1 MGLFRHEFL
10 FVGDNLQDPW
20 RQFDT
25 FSTFGQLNEWTVN
38 NYKSTRTVLVFMGQS
53 LVGLFGPYFGPA
65 ALAFTN
71 LILLYAASRY
81 LLRSFG
87 PTVDPISLITIVYF
101 TGFHGPGGWSHG
113 LSLTLPIAI
122 VVAGILVR
130 YVSILPN
137 KTYQGVCRAP
147 LFVAGLLI
155 SMSIYVHPMS
165 TPPML
170 FGTLFVMTLTRPKA
184 ILIGR
189 MFHETQSLALGAIGG
204 IGIGEILGVI
214 VGRSGLVIRAVWED
228 AIALSSPEQVSK
240 FQVNFADWF
249 PGSFTIATAGLLASV
264 LIHVFLSANF
274 RQRSYQTRLKT
285 TVQLRAIAIYCLG
298 AISVIV
304 LWEWKQR
311 ALLAYDFY
319 AQVLLVYVFCL
330 FSAYRQSQVT
340 ERNERVD
347 HGLSIIERPL
357 IAGCLIIMGWQASS
371 ALNTFKLAGIF
382 GIVSVALVGYGL
394 VQARLENS
402 LSSTVLALCL
412 VLFGVV
418 GGSDVYAL
426 TACKSRTV
434 GTRSVI
440 STLNYGRDIADEY
453 PDRPIFLV
461 AAPAKNLTKDPCKA
475 APSRVVSS
483 IAEQIW
489 PFSDGGDLSK
499 NMRSHPFGL
508 SILVGANA
516 SDARSALA
524 RVELKNQTIE
534 PVPGSEKRIGGLFV
548 LSVQHMSNENRRFLE
563 AASILRPAFGDSE
576 LISLARRVFTSETY
590 LAAIESTVSRV
601 ETRVLVVAATD
612 SDLLGEAL
620 RTSLEYSKEQSYV
633 VSIPSSLSSSSICRL
648 ILDNRPNVI
657 LASPG
662 IDFVQ
667 SRREPLQVSKSA
679 VKSCLVRNGLGYNE
693 LASNS
698 ESPGVFL
705 ISDES

>member
-1 MGLFRHEFL
+1 
-10 FVGDNLQDPW
+10 
-20 RQFDT
+20 
-25 FSTFGQLNEWTVN
+25 
-38 NYKSTRTVLVFMGQS
+38 
-53 LVGLFGPYFGPA
+53 
-65 ALAFTN
+65 
-71 LILLYAASRY
+71 
-81 LLRSFG
+81 
-87 PTVDPISLITIVYF
+87 
-101 TGFHGPGGWSHG
+101 
-113 LSLTLPIAI
+113 
-122 VVAGILVR
+122 
-130 YVSILPN
+130 
-137 KTYQGVCRAP
+137 
-147 LFVAGLLI
+147 
-155 SMSIYVHPMS
+155 
-165 TPPML
+165 
-170 FGTLFVMTLTRPKA
+170 
-184 ILIGR
+184 
-189 MFHETQSLALGAIGG
+189 
-204 IGIGEILGVI
+204 
-214 VGRSGLVIRAVWED
+214 
-228 AIALSSPEQVSK
+228 
-240 FQVNFADWF
+240 
-249 PGSFTIATAGLLASV
+249 
-264 LIHVFLSANF
+264 
-274 RQRSYQTRLKT
+274 
-285 TVQLRAIAIYCLG
+285 
-298 AISVIV
+298 
-304 LWEWKQR
+304 
-311 ALLAYDFY
+311 
-319 AQVLLVYVFCL
+319 
-330 FSAYRQSQVT
+330 
-340 ERNERVD
+340 
-347 HGLSIIERPL
+347 
-357 IAGCLIIMGWQASS
+357 
-371 ALNTFKLAGIF
+371 
-382 GIVSVALVGYGL
+382 
-394 VQARLENS
+394 
-402 LSSTVLALCL
+402 
-412 VLFGVV
+412 
-418 GGSDVYAL
+418 
-426 TACKSRTV
+426 
-434 GTRSVI
+434 VI